1 MEIFKNIFNNI
12 LSYFLTNLPLVS
24 SYFGKRNC
32 FFLFNLN
39 IRISIIRWRI
49 CPNEFQ
55 EIPCYPISPPI
66 CSWMFCVSNK
76 TLIIR

>member
-39 IRISIIRWRI
+39 VRISIIRWRI
-49 CPNEFQ
+49 CPNDSRKFLL
-55 EIPCYPISPPI
+55 PHFPPFLLLG
-66 CSWMFCVSNK
+66 CSACQTK
-76 TLIIR
+76 H